1 MDKNRRFEMTLREK
15 MLRSEFLKDNL
26 IFVQGLKTKNRADFY
41 FAEDVKE
48 FIVKIKATML
58 LTPSPTERGKFIQW
72 LAREIDKLAG
82 EELVK

>member
-1 MDKNRRFEMTLREK
+1 MTLNEK
-15 MLRSEFLKDNL
+15 EWNY
-26 IFVQGLKTKNRADFY
+26 QGRKVIYSK
-41 FAEDVKE
+41 DVKE

-82 EELVK
+82 EELLE

>member
-1 MDKNRRFEMTLREK
+1 MTLNEK
-15 MLRSEFLKDNL
+15 EWNY
-26 IFVQGLKTKNRADFY
+26 QGRKVIYSK
-41 FAEDVKE
+41 DVKE

>member
-1 MDKNRRFEMTLREK
+1 MTLNEK
-15 MLRSEFLKDNL
+15 EWNY
-26 IFVQGLKTKNRADFY
+26 QGRKVIYSK
-41 FAEDVKE
+41 DVKE

-82 EELVK
+82 EELVE

>member
-1 MDKNRRFEMTLREK
+1 MTLNEK
-15 MLRSEFLKDNL
+15 EWNY
-26 IFVQGLKTKNRADFY
+26 QGRKVIYSK
-41 FAEDVKE
+41 DVKE

-82 EELVK
+82 GELVK